1 MTNSLDRSGAIG
13 SFLSGGRLLIRPPN
27 EETNKAWGINNAG
40 AVGRDV
46 MGLGLLAQTL
56 YGHTIRCHAV
66 EINGGQAE
74 LGGKVGNPR
83 TAVPGI
89 FPTFCAKRCRTMTPL
104 HASHKLP
111 DKFNDGQQHLE

>member
-27 EETNKAWGINNAG
+27 EETNKTWGTNNAG

-56 YGHTIRCHAV
+56 YGHTIRCPVV

-74 LGGKVGNPR
+74 LGEKWESPHYGAG
-83 TAVPGI
+83 G
-89 FPTFCAKRCRTMTPL
+89 FPDFLCKAMSNHDP
-104 HASHKLP
+104 ASRIT
-111 DKFNDGQQHLE
+111 